1 MCKVKQKN
9 IKCKIYFVF
18 YKKVIY
24 ICIVIILKLKNL
36 IMSLTNKTGGNGS
49 LITQEQMQTLE
60 QAGIIPQSTPASQ
73 VEVFA
78 KVCAEH
84 ELSPF
89 SKEIYL
95 VGYKGKY
102 SVITGIN
109 GFRKI
114 AGRTGTHAGTDQAKF
129 DLQPNGQYKTV
140 ASYSKG
146 QLPTS
151 CSITVYKIVQ
161 GVRCPFEHTAKF
173 SEFSSGRQKWASMPF
188 QMIAKVA
195 EAFALRKAFGGELSG
210 LSISEEGAALADDTI
225 EIKYSENQP
234 PTLEQLQ
241 QMVQRAK
248 ACQTDDCLG
257 ALLEKANKFYNMA
270 GGFDDAL
277 VQAFDG
283 TLLDET
289 ISNLYKEDENG

>member
-1 MCKVKQKN
+1 
-9 IKCKIYFVF
+9 
-18 YKKVIY
+18 
-24 ICIVIILKLKNL
+24 
-36 IMSLTNKTGGNGS
+36 MSLTNTTGGNGF

-60 QAGIIPQSTPASQ
+60 QAGIIPQKTPASQ

-78 KVCAEH
+78 KVCAER

-95 VGYKGKY
+95 VGYNGKY
-102 SVITGIN
+102 SVITGID

-129 DLQPNGQYKTV
+129 DLQPNGQYKTI
-140 ASYSKG
+140 ASYKNG
-146 QLPTS
+146 ELPTS

-210 LSISEEGAALADDTI
+210 LHISEEGAALADETI
-225 EIKYSENQP
+225 EIKYSENQH
-234 PTLEQLQ
+234 PTLEELQ

-277 VQAFDG
+277 VAAFDG
-283 TLLDET
+283 TITDET
-289 ISNLYKEDENG
+289 IANLYKETQDA

>member
-1 MCKVKQKN
+1 
-9 IKCKIYFVF
+9 
-18 YKKVIY
+18 
-24 ICIVIILKLKNL
+24 
-36 IMSLTNKTGGNGS
+36 MSLTNTTGGNGF

-60 QAGIIPQSTPASQ
+60 QAGIIPQNTPASQ

-78 KVCAEH
+78 KVCAER

-95 VGYKGKY
+95 VGYNGKY
-102 SVITGIN
+102 SVITGID

-114 AGRTGTHAGTDQAKF
+114 SGRTGTHAGTDQAKF
-129 DLQPNGQYKTV
+129 DLQPNGTYKTM
-140 ASYSKG
+140 ASYKKG
-146 QLPTS
+146 ELPTS

-210 LSISEEGAALADDTI
+210 LHISEEGAALNDDTI

-241 QMVQRAK
+241 QMIQRVKNHCETQECVHAII
-248 ACQTDDCLG
+248 
-257 ALLEKANKFYNMA
+257 EKAAIYYNMETA
-270 GGFDDAL
+270 EGETDFNDVLLA
-277 VQAFDG
+277 AFDG
-283 TLLDET
+283 TITNEM
-289 ISNLYKEDENG
+289 IQGLYKSDKNG